1 MDYALKESS
10 TKFENILGTA
20 LKVPGVRVDREQFLL
35 QTLGSKIKNENIVNL
50 AIKTDPVTAEI
61 PIDKLDR
68 IANSLI
74 RKRTTNTSM
83 VSFAAGMP
91 GGLTMAATIPA
102 DTLQFLGTA
111 IKLAQEL
118 VYLYGYGEIGN
129 ANQLDEDIKRELT
142 LYLGVMFG
150 IEKSAATLRVFTT
163 NMSKQVLTR
172 TSRRALSKTAL
183 YSITKKMGE
192 IIGVKVTKA
201 GFAKGVSKAVPIVG
215 GVISGGTSY
224 VSMNH
229 MGHRLSEVLRE
240 SIFYTEADYNKDY
253 KNICNEVVD
262 VEFN

>member
-35 QTLGSKIKNENIVNL
+35 QTLGSKIKNKNIVNL
-50 AIKTDPVTAEI
+50 AIKTDPVTAGI

-102 DTLQFLGTA
+102 DTLQFFGTA

-183 YSITKKMGE
+183 YSITKKWAKYWSKSNKGRFCKRCFKSSSYRWRDYLRWN
-192 IIGVKVTKA
+192 IIC
-201 GFAKGVSKAVPIVG
+201 FYESY
-215 GVISGGTSY
+215 GTQ
-224 VSMNH
+224 
-229 MGHRLSEVLRE
+229 
-240 SIFYTEADYNKDY
+240 IK
-253 KNICNEVVD
+253 
-262 VEFN
+262 